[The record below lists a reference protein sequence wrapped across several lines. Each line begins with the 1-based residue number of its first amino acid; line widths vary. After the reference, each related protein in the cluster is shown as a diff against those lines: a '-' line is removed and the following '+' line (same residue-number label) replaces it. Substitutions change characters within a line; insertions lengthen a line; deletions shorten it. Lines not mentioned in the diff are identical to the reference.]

1 MKRALVEIS
10 GIKLEAA
17 IASRGMTMQYVS
29 EELGYNPSF
38 IANCKNRNQVNKAV
52 IVGLQSR
59 FGIALDEY
67 KAEEP
72 PAIVKALEADPENE
86 EMLQAITVEP
96 IDYDRLWKLVYT
108 ATLEAMKK
116 AYEIVKEGVQNE

>member
-38 IANCKNRNQVNKAV
+38 IANCKNRNLINKAV
-52 IVGLQSR
+52 IVGLQSC
-59 FGIALDEY
+59 FGIPLDEY

-72 PAIVKALEADPENE
+72 PAIVKALEADSE
-86 EMLQAITVEP
+86 EKLQAITVEP

>member
-1 MKRALVEIS
+1 
-10 GIKLEAA
+10 
-17 IASRGMTMQYVS
+17 MQYVS

-38 IANCKNRNQVNKAV
+38 IASCKSRNQVNKAV

-59 FGIALDEY
+59 FGIPLDEY
-67 KAEEP
+67 RAEELP
-72 PAIVKALEADPENE
+72 PIVKALEADHE
-86 EMLQAITVEP
+86 EKLQAITVEP

-116 AYEIVKEGVQNE
+116 AYELVKEGVQNE

>member
-1 MKRALVEIS
+1 M
-10 GIKLEAA
+10 
-17 IASRGMTMQYVS
+17 
-29 EELGYNPSF
+29 
-38 IANCKNRNQVNKAV
+38 

-59 FGIALDEY
+59 FGIPLDEY
-67 KAEEP
+67 RAEELP
-72 PAIVKALEADPENE
+72 PIVKALEADSEEN
-86 EMLQAITVEP
+86 LQAITVEP

>member
-1 MKRALVEIS
+1 MKRALVDIS

-17 IASRGMTMQYVS
+17 ILSRGMTMQYVS
-29 EELGYNPSF
+29 EELGYNPNFMS
-38 IANCKNRNQVNKAV
+38 NCKSRNCMNKAV

-59 FGIALDEY
+59 FGISFDEY
-67 KAEEP
+67 KIDEP
-72 PAIVKALEADPENE
+72 PAIVKALEADPE

-116 AYEIVKEGVQNE
+116 AYELVKEGVQNE